1 MSQNYLVFLRAFR
14 HIAAAQ
20 ASGRIFMISKTG
32 IVNVKIDLGGLP
44 NLSRRPRNLAGT
56 PGVQLMIFQY
66 EFGLL
71 GLIRIFV
78 DRMDSRCGKPACELI
93 EKS

>member
-44 NLSRRPRNLAGT
+44 NLSRRPRNLAGC
-56 PGVQLMIFQY
+56 GRSAAD
-66 EFGLL
+66 ECS
-71 GLIRIFV
+71 IRSRLAGIYRDV
-78 DRMDSRCGKPACELI
+78 RGEDSTSSAVNQHAN
-93 EKS
+93 